1 MTDQDGLYNDDP
13 KKNKKA
19 NLIKNISV
27 KNKNLNNYAKPSNN
41 NLGRGGMVTKV
52 LAAKKAAKSN
62 TRTIICNGSKK
73 DILIKILEKN
83 NSMVQL
89 LPMRTWLLNQKNNG

>member
-1 MTDQDGLYNDDP
+1 MAYILMIQ
-13 KKNKKA
+13 KNKNTK
-19 NLIKNISV
+19 LIKNISV
-27 KNKNLNNYAKPSNN
+27 KDKNLNSYARPSN

-73 DILIKILEKN
+73 DILIKIFK
-83 NSMVQL
+83 
-89 LPMRTWLLNQKNNG
+89 K